1 MRTRAAT
8 IGISNRYPDFAME
21 LSSFNAEYVQR
32 LAASDSRTVDHFT
45 SYFSSLLLIKL
56 RNRLRSPQQIEDV
69 RQETF
74 LRVIQSLKKVEGGL
88 QRPERL
94 GAFVNS
100 VCNNVL
106 LETYRASSRHTQ
118 PPEDYPEPVDENA
131 SADAS
136 VVTRERKQLVQRVLS
151 ELALKDREILRRV
164 FLEEWDKDDI
174 CREMKITGDY
184 LRVLVHRAKTRFRAV
199 LVKTRAAAV

>member
-1 MRTRAAT
+1 MRTRVAT
-8 IGISNRYPDFAME
+8 IGITNRYPDLAME

-32 LAASDSRTVDHFT
+32 LRAGDPRTVDHFT
-45 SYFSSLLLIKL
+45 SYFGSLLLIKL
-56 RNRLRSPQQIEDV
+56 RSRLRSPQHIEDV

-74 LRVIQSLKKVEGGL
+74 LRVIQSLKKEAGGL

-106 LETYRASSRHTQ
+106 LETYRTSSRHSQ

-136 VVTRERKQLVQRVLS
+136 LVTWERKQLVQRVLS

-164 FLEEWDKDDI
+164 FLEEWDKEDI

-184 LRVLVHRAKTRFRAV
+184 LRVLVHRAKTRFREV